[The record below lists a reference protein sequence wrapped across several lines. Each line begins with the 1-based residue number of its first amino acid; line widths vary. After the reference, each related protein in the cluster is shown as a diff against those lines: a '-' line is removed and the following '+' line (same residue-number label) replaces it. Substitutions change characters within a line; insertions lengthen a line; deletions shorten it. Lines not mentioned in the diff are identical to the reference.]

1 MTAIPDTTSTTP
13 TIPDVMK
20 AIDPEQPGGP
30 DVLVLV
36 DRPVPR
42 PGQGEVLV
50 KVAAAGVNRPEVMQ
64 RMGKYPPPPGAP
76 SILGMEIAG
85 TIVAVGEGVGDEQIG
100 QTVCALITGGAY
112 AHYAIAPF
120 GQCLPV
126 PEALTM
132 VEAAAMP
139 ETLFTVWTN
148 LFERAYATEGDTVL
162 VHGGTSGIGTMAIG
176 LCNLFGIDII
186 VTAGSKAKCEA
197 ALSLGATHAIDY
209 KTEDYVERVKQITGG
224 KGVAAVLDMVGG
236 DYVPRNLQCLA
247 EDGRHVSIAV
257 QRGMT
262 ATVPLFE
269 IMRRRLTLTGS
280 TLRPRDTAFKSLV
293 ADELARTVWPHVE
306 AGKLK
311 PVIDRTFAFA
321 DAPAAHT
328 RMEAGDH
335 VGKIVLTME

>member
-1 MTAIPDTTSTTP
+1 
-13 TIPDVMK
+13 
-20 AIDPEQPGGP
+20 
-30 DVLVLV
+30 
-36 DRPVPR
+36 
-42 PGQGEVLV
+42 
-50 KVAAAGVNRPEVMQ
+50 VMQ
-64 RMGKYPPPPGAP
+64 RQGKYPPPPGAP
-76 SILGMEIAG
+76 SILGMEISG
-85 TIVAVGEGVGDEQIG
+85 TIVAVGDDVGDEQIG
-100 QTVCALITGGAY
+100 QSVCALISGGAY
-112 AHYAIAPF
+112 AEYAVAPF

-148 LFERAYATEGDTVL
+148 LFERAYAMEGDT
-162 VHGGTSGIGTMAIG
+162 
-176 LCNLFGIDII
+176 II
-186 VTAGSKAKCEA
+186 VTAGSKAKGEA

-209 KTEDYVERVKQITGG
+209 KIEDFVERVKQITGG

-257 QRGMT
+257 QGGMT

-311 PVIDRTFAFA
+311 PVIDRVFAFA